1 MEGWIDGWIHRYFI
15 YGIKLS
21 KLKQIKEALLVKSQG
36 GKIQNK
42 NQDHGKGNKNML
54 DIIQ

>member
-1 MEGWIDGWIHRYFI
+1 MQGWIDGWIHRYFI
-15 YGIKLS
+15 CGIKLS

-36 GKIQNK
+36 GKIRDE
-42 NQDHGKGNKNML
+42 NQDQGKGNKNML